1 MRFEI
6 LMFIESEVLNLR
18 LEIKPLTHIYNYA

>member
-18 LEIKPLTHIYNYA
+18 LEIKPLTHILNYA